1 MHAQGCISAEKYLEL
16 RNIQNDAPPFPHV
29 AVANH
34 EINTGSQVFGACFE
48 VCEICQFIMKVTN
61 LLVLFEKY
69 ST

>member
-1 MHAQGCISAEKYLEL
+1 MHVQGCISAEKCHEL
-16 RNIQNDAPPFPHV
+16 RNIQNDAPPFPLV

-48 VCEICQFIMKVTN
+48 VCELYQLIMKVTT
-61 LLVLFEKY
+61 LLVIFEKY